1 MENSMTSEQFIKDYW
16 PVFAAGV
23 GGIIWLIR
31 LEGKV
36 KSIERT
42 QQTEGTRLVAS
53 MEKMC
58 NTQDKMA
65 DQMNEMRTTLAGVVG
80 YEKGAQ
86 EARAKRAR

>member
-1 MENSMTSEQFIKDYW
+1 MTSEQFLKDYW
-16 PVFAAGV
+16 TLIAAGI

-36 KSIERT
+36 KSVERT
-42 QQTEGTRLVAS
+42 QQAEGTRLVAS
-53 MEKMC
+53 MEKMS

-65 DQMNEMRTTLAGVVG
+65 DTISEMRTTLAGMVG

-86 EARAKRAR
+86 EARKVRSR

>member
-1 MENSMTSEQFIKDYW
+1 MTSEQFLKDYW
-16 PVFAAGV
+16 TLIAAGI

-36 KSIERT
+36 KSVERT
-42 QQTEGTRLVAS
+42 QQAEGTRLVAS
-53 MEKMC
+53 MEKMS

-65 DQMNEMRTTLAGVVG
+65 DTISEMRTTLAGVVG

-86 EARAKRAR
+86 EARKVRSR

>member
-1 MENSMTSEQFIKDYW
+1 MTSEQFIKDYW
-16 PVFAAGV
+16 PVFAAGI

-36 KSIERT
+36 KSVERT

-53 MEKMC
+53 MEKMS

-65 DQMNEMRTTLAGVVG
+65 DTISEMRTTLAGVVG

-86 EARAKRAR
+86 EARKVRSR

>member
-1 MENSMTSEQFIKDYW
+1 MTTEQLIKDYW
-16 PVFAAGV
+16 TIIAAGV

-36 KSIERT
+36 KSVERT

-53 MEKMC
+53 MEKMS

-65 DQMNEMRTTLAGVVG
+65 DTISDMRTTLAGVVG

-86 EARAKRAR
+86 EARKVRSR

>member
-1 MENSMTSEQFIKDYW
+1 MTTEQIIKDYW
-16 PVFAAGV
+16 PVFAAGI

-36 KSIERT
+36 KTVERT

-53 MEKMC
+53 MEKMSA
-58 NTQDKMA
+58 TQDKMA
-65 DQMNEMRTTLAGVVG
+65 DTINEMRTTLAGVVG

-86 EARAKRAR
+86 EARKVRTR

>member
-1 MENSMTSEQFIKDYW
+1 MTTEQLIKDYW

-36 KSIERT
+36 KSVERT

-53 MEKMC
+53 MEKMS

-65 DQMNEMRTTLAGVVG
+65 DTISEMRTTLAGVVG

-86 EARAKRAR
+86 EARKVRSR